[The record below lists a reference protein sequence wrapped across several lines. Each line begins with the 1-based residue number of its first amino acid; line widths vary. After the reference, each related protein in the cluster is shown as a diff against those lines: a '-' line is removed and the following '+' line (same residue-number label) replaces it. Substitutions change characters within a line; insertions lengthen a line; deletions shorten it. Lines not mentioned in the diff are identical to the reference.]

1 MASNAMVPLAEDA
14 HRALVGDIRD
24 AHDAYRIMDSL
35 ETMAQD
41 PTLALEAVAGMPLQ
55 SVCYE
60 FRVAGTVVSGITVK
74 GAKRLASARGGFEV
88 LDPVVE
94 QVTKTVSM
102 ADGTPDEVPAWK
114 ATVRVRDKRQ
124 DVTFVGICVEPAIM
138 ALKAGGTR
146 VNEMAPQVAVSKATR
161 NAILDHFV
169 GVEDTIQRFIAD
181 ARARN
186 EVFVSGEA
194 DDAAQLV
201 SDQIAAQRIKRE
213 ARRQTPLGSMS
224 ANLFRAEV
232 ERTATEAGADVQ
244 KLTRD
249 LMEFIARRWPGLKI
263 AELPEIDKPALD
275 DWLAS
280 KRRALGLDAPTPEPE
295 PMPTQVPAAA
305 PVAAPETPREDVPW
319 DERGPSSVGAWK
331 AWCNEH
337 DFGTA
342 VQARILQEAISGQW
356 SDDAAGDLQ
365 IVGETTRK
373 LWTGELTLADLPE
386 ISPHVGAA
394 PKPAPTPTPGKAKRL
409 TPEPPPL
416 SMDGDQ

>member
-169 GVEDTIQRFIAD
+169 GVEDSIQRFIAE
-181 ARARN
+181 ARTRN

-280 KRRALGLDAPTPEPE
+280 KRRALGLDAPTETP
-295 PMPTQVPAAA
+295 PTQVPAAA
-305 PVAAPETPREDVPW
+305 PEQAPETPREPVPW
-319 DERGPSSVGAWK
+319 GEHGPTTVGAWK

-337 DFGTA
+337 DFGEHL
-342 VQARILQEAISGQW
+342 QARILQEAISGQW
-356 SDDAAGDLQ
+356 SDDAAGDLE
-365 IVGETTRK
+365 IVGETTRQ
-373 LWTGELTLADLPE
+373 LWEGTLTLADLAEVPE
-386 ISPHVGAA
+386 PEPEAA
-394 PKPAPTPTPGKAKRL
+394 PAAKGKAQRL
-409 TPEPPPL
+409 TPPPETKPL